1 MQNNAIILRMQK
13 IKSRFERAFEP
24 TDGGAEGA
32 GNGTLKTDHLH
43 LVLAGRFAKD
53 PENIAAMQLLGLPT
67 CENVRFKRQEG
78 DMPQAQRI
86 RAIHYNKNIMLRIY
100 GPLFLLYKR
109 ACEVLNV
116 PMVRFLLPPAPP
128 VIDLDG
134 AGPAAALLHLAAPAP
149 PPPPPPAAP

>member
-1 MQNNAIILRMQK
+1 MQNNANNLRWQK
-13 IKSRFERAFEP
+13 IKVKFEEAFEF

-32 GNGTLKTDHLH
+32 GNGTLKTDYLH
-43 LVLAGRFAKD
+43 LVRAGRFAKD
-53 PENIAAMQLLGLPT
+53 PQIIDRMQTLLIPT
-67 CENVRFKRQEG
+67 CENFRFKRQGG

-116 PMVRFLLPPAPP
+116 PMVRFLLPPAPL

-134 AGPAAALLHLAAPAP
+134 AGPAAALLHLAAPP